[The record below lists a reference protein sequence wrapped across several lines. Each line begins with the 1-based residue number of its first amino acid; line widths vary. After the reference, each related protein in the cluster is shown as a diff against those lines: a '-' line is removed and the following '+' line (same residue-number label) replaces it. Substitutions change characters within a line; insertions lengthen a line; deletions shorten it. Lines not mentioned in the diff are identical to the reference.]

1 MPARRRGPIWVPAAF
16 ALVSLAAVVAA
27 VGALVGGTDDPPE
40 AVGTVPA
47 TLAPVS
53 TTAPP
58 VVTRAPAPTSTV
70 GVRSGRL
77 EDLPAPASRP
87 VRVRVAAPAIDAPV
101 IEIGVDATAAMEVPE
116 DVLVAGWYR
125 FGPSPGEPGSAVVTA
140 HVDNARQGRGAFF
153 PMRGAQPGA
162 VVTIDYADGSQRAFE
177 VTGRRSY
184 PKSTLPVEELFA
196 RSGPPVLTLIT
207 CGGSFDPVARRY
219 DENVVVYAVPVD
231 R

>member
-1 MPARRRGPIWVPAAF
+1 MLVRRRGPVWVPAAF
-16 ALVSLAAVVAA
+16 ALVGLAAVVAA
-27 VGALVGGTDDPPE
+27 VVALVGGTVDPPE
-40 AVGTVPA
+40 DVGTVPV
-47 TLAPVS
+47 TRAPVS
-53 TTAPP
+53 TTAP
-58 VVTRAPAPTSTV
+58 VVTTAPAPTSTV

-87 VRVRVAAPAIDAPV
+87 VRVRVAALAIDAPV
-101 IEIGVDATAAMEVPE
+101 IEIGVDATAAMDVPE
-116 DVLVAGWYR
+116 DVMIAGWYR

-140 HVDNARQGRGAFF
+140 HVDSARQGRGAFF
-153 PMRGAQPGA
+153 PVRGAQPGA

-207 CGGSFDPVARRY
+207 CGGSFDPLARRY
-219 DENVVVYAVPVD
+219 DENMVVYAVPVD